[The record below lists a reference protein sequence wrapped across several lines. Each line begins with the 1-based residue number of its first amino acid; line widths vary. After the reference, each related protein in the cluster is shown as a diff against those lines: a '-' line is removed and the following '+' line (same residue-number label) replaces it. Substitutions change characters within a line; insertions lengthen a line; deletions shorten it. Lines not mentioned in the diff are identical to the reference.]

1 MGWARRA
8 LCSQQTAK
16 ESHGP
21 GRGSHVKFH
30 DGAQNEESDWQRRVR
45 SAHAFVFHA
54 YVAFFFFKKNH
65 QQVSCV
71 ANSMNAVPLS
81 EPRSRTW
88 SVSERGGRSWAV
100 LGRVRERRAHPPLTR
115 GRNAPPHNARP
126 GGHVSGLPR
135 RPQGGE
141 VSKAPGCVCP
151 TGRLRATGLAC
162 TPKSSSVPSL
172 RAPTCATCN
181 YICHLMKC
189 QRK

>member
-1 MGWARRA
+1 
-8 LCSQQTAK
+8 
-16 ESHGP
+16 
-21 GRGSHVKFH
+21 
-30 DGAQNEESDWQRRVR
+30 
-45 SAHAFVFHA
+45 
-54 YVAFFFFKKNH
+54 
-65 QQVSCV
+65 
-71 ANSMNAVPLS
+71 MNAVPLS

-115 GRNAPPHNARP
+115 GRNVPPHDARP

-162 TPKSSSVPSL
+162 TPKSSSRAISPRPDMRHMQLHLPFNEVPEKM
-172 RAPTCATCN
+172 N
-181 YICHLMKC
+181 FF
-189 QRK
+189 

>member
-21 GRGSHVKFH
+21 GRGSHVRFR

-65 QQVSCV
+65 QKVSCV

-81 EPRSRTW
+81 GPRSRTW

-115 GRNAPPHNARP
+115 GWAATFP
-126 GGHVSGLPR
+126 GCPDA
-135 RPQGGE
+135 PQGGE

-162 TPKSSSVPSL
+162 TPKSSSRAISPRPDMRHMQLHLPFNEVPEKM
-172 RAPTCATCN
+172 N
-181 YICHLMKC
+181 FF
-189 QRK
+189 